1 MNSSRAQEQD
11 VVRTL
16 DPAYYTSEAIYQQEC
31 AGLFMWT
38 WQYAG
43 HVSQAR
49 NPGDYFSFEIAGFS
63 VFVTTITY

>member
-43 HVSQAR
+43 HVSQEI
-49 NPGDYFSFEIAGFS
+49 NNVVFLLFEIS
-63 VFVTTITY
+63 VLMFFFII